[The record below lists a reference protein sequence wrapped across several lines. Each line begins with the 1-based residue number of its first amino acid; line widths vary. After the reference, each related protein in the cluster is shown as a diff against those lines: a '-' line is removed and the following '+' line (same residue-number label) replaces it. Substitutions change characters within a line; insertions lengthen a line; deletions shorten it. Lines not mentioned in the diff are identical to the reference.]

1 MHTKTNVETSSL
13 GTVIPDGTV
22 KIRTPS
28 RGIGLT
34 GVNVNWYEAE
44 VPLMLVTDV
53 IEAEAPEVVAKIE
66 LTTRPGEI
74 GGLMLISTLA

>member
-1 MHTKTNVETSSL
+1 M
-13 GTVIPDGTV
+13 
-22 KIRTPS
+22 
-28 RGIGLT
+28 
-34 GVNVNWYEAE
+34 NWYEAE